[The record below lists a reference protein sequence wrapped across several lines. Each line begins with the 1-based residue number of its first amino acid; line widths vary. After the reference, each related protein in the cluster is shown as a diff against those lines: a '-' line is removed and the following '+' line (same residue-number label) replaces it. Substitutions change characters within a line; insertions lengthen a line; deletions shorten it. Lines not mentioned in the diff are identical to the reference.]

1 MKYVYL
7 TFRSVTAA
15 MEAGRLLE
23 RAGLSARLLRTP
35 EQLRSR
41 GCGYSLRMRIQDLPE
56 GKLLLN
62 QYGAAPEKYFQE
74 LASGSWQEVAP

>member
-15 MEAGRLLE
+15 MEARRLLE
-23 RAGLSARLLRTP
+23 RAGLSVGLLRTP

-41 GCGYSLRMRIQDLPE
+41 GCSYSLRLRQQELPE

-62 QYGAAPEKYFQE
+62 KHGAAPEKYFQE
-74 LASGSWQEVAP
+74 LVPGSWQEVAP